1 MVLPEL
7 SLLQYLALTLIDKA
21 GEIEG
26 QELQVLLGTRG
37 GGERSGPAFYMFMGR
52 LEEAEYVKQ
61 EKEPRERT
69 RVTFYKLTSKG
80 RKAMKAN
87 ERFYEKRGKKR

>member
-7 SLLQYLALTLIDKA
+7 SHLQYLALTLIDKA
-21 GEIEG
+21 VEIEG
-26 QELQVLLGTRG
+26 QDLQVEIGTH

-52 LEEAEYVKQ
+52 LKEAEYVIQ

-69 RVTFYKLTSKG
+69 HVAVYKLTSKG

-87 ERFYEKRGKKR
+87 ERFYEKKGKKR